1 MVKNNT
7 LRWLLF
13 SLGSSISFGLAWVPL
28 NITPLIFLSFFLFL
42 LLEQEIRLAKKST
55 WFFLAFTVFTNFC
68 LNFFTTYW
76 IWNAS
81 PGGGAFAWIFDT
93 LLMTIPWWIFYV
105 INKKQQ
111 RVNYWFFIA
120 LWIAIELLHTRWQF
134 AYPWLTLGNV
144 FAAWPQIIQWYEYT
158 GVFGGSLWV
167 LLVSIAVFK
176 LFNFKQEFGAI
187 PTKKIF
193 NQLFIYVLAPIFLS
207 FYILNG
213 RHNIAATAGKPE
225 RAEITIVQPNFDP
238 YQKFEGIAPYEQMQ
252 QILNLTAGKLNPT
265 THVALMPETAIT
277 EDIDERNFN
286 LNNSVN
292 LVDTFIKKYPGL
304 SVLTGAS
311 TFKFYFDKKEVTPTA
326 RFYQDN
332 IYYDYYNTAVF
343 KNSQSNW
350 QVYHKSKLVPGVENM
365 PYVNVFSF
373 LKKFVINLG
382 GTSGGLGKDKEACN
396 FTDINKV
403 QYAPVICYESVFGEY
418 VTEYVKKGA
427 NVICVITN
435 DAWWGNTAGYK
446 QHFDYAKLRAIEN
459 RRYVA
464 RSANTGI
471 SGFIDDEGNTIQ
483 KTKWNETTAI
493 NGNVKVNSE
502 ITFYTKY
509 GDYIGY
515 MAVIYLLF
523 NFPILFRKKGNIK
536 V

>member
-7 LRWLLF
+7 LRWLLYG
-13 SLGSSISFGLAWVPL
+13 LGAAISFGLAWVPF
-28 NITPLIFLSFFLFL
+28 NITPLIFVSFFLLL
-42 LLEQEIRLAKKST
+42 LLEQEMRLQKIHTGIFVSIIVISN
-55 WFFLAFTVFTNFC
+55 LC
-68 LNFFTTYW
+68 LNLFTTYW

-81 PGGGAFAWIFDT
+81 PGGGVFAWIFDT
-93 LLMTIPWWIFYV
+93 FLMTIPWWIFYG

-111 RVNYWFFIA
+111 RANYWFFIA
-120 LWIAIELLHTRWQF
+120 LWIGVELLHTRWQF

-167 LLVSIAVFK
+167 LLVSVAALKIY
-176 LFNFKQEFGAI
+176 NFKKEFGSI

-193 NQLFIYVLAPIFLS
+193 NQLFIYILAPLFLS

-213 RHNIAATAGKPE
+213 HHNNNATADKS
-225 RAEITIVQPNFDP
+225 RKAEITIVQPNFDP
-238 YQKFEGIAPYEQMQ
+238 YEKFESIAPYQQMQ
-252 QILNLTAGKLNPT
+252 QILNLTASKLNPT
-265 THVALMPETAIT
+265 THIALIPETAIT

-286 LNNSVN
+286 QNNSVN
-292 LVDTFIKKYPGL
+292 LLDTFINNHAGL
-304 SVLTGAS
+304 SILSGAS
-311 TFKFYFDKKEVTPTA
+311 TFKFYFDKNEVTPTA

-382 GTSGGLGKDKEACN
+382 GTSGGLGKDKEPSN
-396 FTDINKV
+396 FTDVNKV

-418 VTEYVKKGA
+418 VTDYVKKGA
-427 NVICVITN
+427 NVICIITN
-435 DAWWGNTAGYK
+435 DAWWGNTAGYR
-446 QHFDYAKLRAIEN
+446 QHFEYAKLRAIEN

-483 KTKWNETTAI
+483 KTKWNEATAI
-493 NGNVKVNSE
+493 NGAVKVNYE

-509 GDYIGY
+509 GDCIAY
-515 MAVIYLLF
+515 MAAIYLLF
-523 NFPILFRKKGNIK
+523 NLPALLVRRKK
-536 V
+536 

>member
-7 LRWLLF
+7 LRWLLYG
-13 SLGSSISFGLAWVPL
+13 LGAAISFGLAWVPF
-28 NITPLIFLSFFLFL
+28 NITPLIFVSFFLLL
-42 LLEQEIRLAKKST
+42 LLEQEMRLQKIHTGIFVSII
-55 WFFLAFTVFTNFC
+55 VFSNLC
-68 LNFFTTYW
+68 LNLFTTYW
-76 IWNAS
+76 ICNAS
-81 PGGGAFAWIFDT
+81 PGGGVFAWLFDT
-93 LLMTIPWWIFYV
+93 FLMTIPWWIFYV

-111 RVNYWFFIA
+111 RANYWFFIA
-120 LWIAIELLHTRWQF
+120 LWIGVELLHTRWQF

-167 LLVSIAVFK
+167 LLVSIAALK
-176 LFNFKQEFGAI
+176 LYNFKQEFGAI

-193 NQLFIYVLAPIFLS
+193 NQLFIYVLAPLFLS

-213 RHNIAATAGKPE
+213 RHSGKADKSKK
-225 RAEITIVQPNFDP
+225 AEITIVQPNLNP
-238 YQKFEGIAPYEQMQ
+238 YEKFGSIAPYLQMQ
-252 QILNLTAGKLNPT
+252 KILNLTASKLNPI
-265 THVALMPETAIT
+265 THLALIPETAIT

-286 LNNSVN
+286 QNNSVN
-292 LVDTFIKKYPGL
+292 LLDTFINNHAGL
-304 SVLTGAS
+304 SILSGAS
-311 TFKFYFDKKEVTPTA
+311 TFKFYFDKNEVTPTA

-343 KNSQSNW
+343 KNSQSSW

-382 GTSGGLGKDKEACN
+382 GTSGGLGKDKEPSN
-396 FTDINKV
+396 FTDVNKV

-418 VTEYVKKGA
+418 VTDYVKKGA
-427 NVICVITN
+427 NVICIITN
-435 DAWWGNTAGYK
+435 DAWWGNTAGYR
-446 QHFDYAKLRAIEN
+446 QHFEYAKLRAIEN

-483 KTKWNETTAI
+483 KTKWNEAIAI
-493 NGNVKVNSE
+493 NGKVKVNYE

-509 GDYIGY
+509 GDYIAY
-515 MAVIYLLF
+515 MAAFYLLF
-523 NFPILFRKKGNIK
+523 NLPALLVRRKK
-536 V
+536 